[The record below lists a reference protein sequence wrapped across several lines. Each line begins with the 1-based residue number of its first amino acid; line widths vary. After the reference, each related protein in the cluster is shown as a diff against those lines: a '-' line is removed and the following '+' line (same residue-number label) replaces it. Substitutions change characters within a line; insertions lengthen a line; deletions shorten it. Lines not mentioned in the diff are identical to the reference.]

1 MRRVKE
7 NGKMSGFCHSNWHA
21 TEIQKQT
28 TSFSVE
34 RDIPWCRIIQEN
46 VSALFTSDNKE
57 DMIMEIE

>member
-34 RDIPWCRIIQEN
+34 RDIPSCRIIQYN
-46 VSALFTSDNKE
+46 SGK
-57 DMIMEIE
+57 